1 MATLPPGI
9 VGTPGSNRFS
19 KITKATGAVRLIL
32 VQSRRS
38 NGRREEWSGLSESNR
53 HLNLGKV
60 PYYHYTKAAQTQLFI
75 TRLHENQQANL
86 FTLSLRISCSR
97 NSMRLAKPVPISPR
111 ETAAGGRRIVPPCPC
126 PCRRAR
132 TSHRLRNTRSPKN
145 DGGASACLY

>member
-9 VGTPGSNRFS
+9 AGTPGSNRFS

-60 PYYHYTKAAQTQLFI
+60 
-75 TRLHENQQANL
+75 RLVSSNALERRHLTNLDSRVNGKWMEN
-86 FTLSLRISCSR
+86 
-97 NSMRLAKPVPISPR
+97 
-111 ETAAGGRRIVPPCPC
+111 E
-126 PCRRAR
+126 
-132 TSHRLRNTRSPKN
+132 
-145 DGGASACLY
+145 

>member
-1 MATLPPGI
+1 MLRKFQG
-9 VGTPGSNRFS
+9 RFW
-19 KITKATGAVRLIL
+19 VRKL
-32 VQSRRS
+32 
-38 NGRREEWSGLSESNR
+38 WSGLSESNR

-86 FTLSLRISCSR
+86 FTLFLRISCSR
-97 NSMRLAKPVPISPR
+97 NPTRLAKPVPISPP
-111 ETAAGGRRIVPPCPC
+111 ETAAGGRRIVSPCLCPC
-126 PCRRAR
+126 TRAR

>member
-86 FTLSLRISCSR
+86 FTLFLRISCSR
-97 NSMRLAKPVPISPR
+97 NSTRLAKPVPISPR
-111 ETAAGGRRIVPPCPC
+111 ETAADGRR
-126 PCRRAR
+126 
-132 TSHRLRNTRSPKN
+132 
-145 DGGASACLY
+145 